1 MTTEETKYCYEC
13 GALIDRSVP
22 HCPACGARQP
32 SLDGQATGR
41 DRKYE
46 TKTKIL
52 MILLGIRLASQT
64 VLLLYSQSVEEGF
77 VFLIYAGAYLI
88 SLLGIYRMKA
98 WGPLVLM
105 GFTALDSLLAL
116 FIISSGLGDVY
127 ALGQVLGSL
136 IVNLL
141 IIYLGYMEYR
151 KVRS

>member
-41 DRKYE
+41 ARKYE
-46 TKTKIL
+46 TKTIIL
-52 MILLGIRLASQT
+52 MILLGIRLLSQT
-64 VLLLYSQSVEEGF
+64 VLLLYSQSVVEGF
-77 VFLIYAGAYLI
+77 VFLIYASAYAF

-105 GFTALDSLLAL
+105 GFTAIDSLLSL
-116 FIISSGLGDVY
+116 LIISSVLGDAY
-127 ALGQVLGSL
+127 ALGEVLGSL

-141 IIYLGYMEYR
+141 IIYLGYREYR
-151 KVRS
+151 KITS